1 MEFFFLYILQCS
13 DSLFYVGHTDDIEKR
28 LAQHQAGSSIG
39 FTFHRLPV
47 KLVFLQSF
55 QTRDEAFIAERKIKN
70 WSRKKK
76 EALINGNW
84 NELVPWSK
92 KNA

>member
-1 MEFFFLYILQCS
+1 MEFFYLYILQCS
-13 DSLFYVGHTDDIEKR
+13 DNLYYVGHTDDIEKR
-28 LAQHQAGSSIG
+28 FAQHQAGISVG

-55 QTRDEAFIAERKIKN
+55 STRDEAFIAEQKIKK

-76 EALINGNW
+76 ELLMSSNW
-84 NELVPWSK
+84 NELEK
-92 KNA
+92 

>member
-1 MEFFFLYILQCS
+1 MQDFYLYILQCS
-13 DSLFYVGHTDDIEKR
+13 DGLYYVGHTDNIEQR
-28 LAQHQAGSSIG
+28 LAQHQSGFSVG

-47 KLVFLQSF
+47 KLVLLQSF

-76 EALINGNW
+76 EAFINGDW
-84 NELVPWSK
+84 NEVSKLSK
-92 KNA
+92 KIS